1 MKSDFNTCLSRIKH
15 DDKWLN
21 NETILEMNVFMT
33 KIFISHI
40 FKICKYEY
48 LKVIQYKQPT

>member
-1 MKSDFNTCLSRIKH
+1 MAQQFFLINKGCSWD
-15 DDKWLN
+15 
-21 NETILEMNVFMT
+21 ETKLEMNVFMN

-48 LKVIQYKQPT
+48 LNVIQCKQPT